1 MLHHSLKSRTLN
13 NNADFKEIERQAFCF
28 AGAFLMP
35 AESFAAEIWSPSLN
49 TFVALKERW
58 KVSIGAMI
66 KRCAALDMLSDEYE
80 RRLWK
85 YYSARGWRKS
95 EPLDDV
101 LEAEY
106 PRLMSRSVRLLV
118 EKRVR
123 SRQALLSDFRLHG
136 ADVEALCGLPRGY
149 MTAGAAEV
157 VTLPKL
163 KRQAEGSENGGSVV
177 PFNRG

>member
-1 MLHHSLKSRTLN
+1 
-13 NNADFKEIERQAFCF
+13 
-28 AGAFLMP
+28 
-35 AESFAAEIWSPSLN
+35 
-49 TFVALKERW
+49 
-58 KVSIGAMI
+58 
-66 KRCAALDMLSDEYE
+66 MLSDEYE

-136 ADVEALCGLPRGY
+136 ADVEALCG
-149 MTAGAAEV
+149 AASG
-157 VTLPKL
+157 VT
-163 KRQAEGSENGGSVV
+163 
-177 PFNRG
+177 